1 MENNST
7 TNAEVRPRIA
17 LNFTADDL
25 KALLCIK
32 KITRHGHNAE
42 VKEKDGVLVVYDV
55 SKKKAV

>member
-7 TNAEVRPRIA
+7 AEVRPRA
-17 LNFTADDL
+17 SLNLSTEDL

-55 SKKKAV
+55 SKKKAI